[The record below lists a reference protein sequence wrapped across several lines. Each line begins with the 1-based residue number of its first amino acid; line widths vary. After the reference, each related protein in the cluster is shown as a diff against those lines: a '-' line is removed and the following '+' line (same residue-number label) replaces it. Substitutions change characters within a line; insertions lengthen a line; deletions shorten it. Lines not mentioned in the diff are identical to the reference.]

1 MPEPL
6 SRDEVQTLVHNGAV
20 LVEVLGSRE
29 YEEAH
34 LPSAINVPLAKLI
47 VRRQQI
53 WRQKS
58 RSSSTDNLLE
68 TSAASRGAARDSWF
82 QQFATQLR

>member
-34 LPSAINVPLAKLI
+34 LPSAINVPLAKLNRETTANLASEKPI
-47 VRRQQI
+47 VVY
-53 WRQKS
+53 
-58 RSSSTDNLLE
+58 
-68 TSAASRGAARDSWF
+68 
-82 QQFATQLR
+82 